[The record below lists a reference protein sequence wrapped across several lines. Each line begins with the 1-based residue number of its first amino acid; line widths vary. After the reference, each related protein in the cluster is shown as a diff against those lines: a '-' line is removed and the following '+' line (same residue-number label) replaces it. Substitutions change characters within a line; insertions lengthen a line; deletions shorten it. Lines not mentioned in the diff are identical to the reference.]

1 MRRAII
7 LLVLLTL
14 AGAAEAQRE
23 SRMAAPEGPER
34 PEAPALQGIDALR
47 AEFAA
52 QSGATTIYYGV
63 DSVILSAPARATLSA
78 QAAWIRRHPE
88 VALRIEGYGDV
99 NDTRDHAIAV
109 GARRAAGARDYLL
122 LLGVPTAQLSITSW
136 GKERAGPGRGI
147 TILVR

>member
-1 MRRAII
+1 MRRSIG
-7 LLVLLTL
+7 LMVLLTV
-14 AGAAEAQRE
+14 AGSAGAQRE
-23 SRMAAPEGPER
+23 SRMAAPET

-109 GARRAAGARDYLL
+109 GATRAAGARDYLL
-122 LLGVPTAQLSITSW
+122 LLGVRTAQLSITSW
-136 GKERAGPGRGI
+136 GKERAGPGRAI